1 MVQFEYY
8 FSTVTCLYLCC
19 DILRL
24 DAAKHCMACPACG
37 ADRAV
42 DTLQWSMPGPCS
54 ECGTGRG
61 KEDKQQMDRY
71 KQLYQLAN
79 MKGGPEMSDIS
90 FDYLSAWCAGEMS
103 SVFGTT

>member
-8 FSTVTCLYLCC
+8 FSTVTCLYSCC

-24 DAAKHCMACPACG
+24 DAAKHCMACPACA

-54 ECGTGRG
+54 ECGAGRG

-71 KQLYQLAN
+71 KQLYHLAN